1 MIPVNVVLMNGNTQI
16 RWTNGEDIGKKYYY
30 DLSSTDQSLLDDM
43 YFQSNSKLEWEDYI
57 NQYDADIDIKN
68 WWKTAF
74 FLRGNDE
81 QRTES

>member
-1 MIPVNVVLMNGNTQI
+1 MIAVNVVLMNGNTQI
-16 RWTNGEDIGKKYYY
+16 RWTSGEDIGKEYYD

-57 NQYDADIDIKN
+57 NKYNTNVDIKH

-81 QRTES
+81 